1 MKMKKL
7 YIFCCLSILISSCSE
22 HISIAQFGSDAQAP
36 IYPDYSNVTIPANIA
51 PLNFKLVGENIDDSA
66 LLIVDETDTL
76 TVKGNEGNFVI
87 PPKRWKEMLSRHRGD
102 SLRLYVC
109 QKMAGVWTTYQPFSI
124 YVANEP
130 IDSHLAYRLIA
141 PGYSLWAKMGIY
153 QRNLENYDEK
163 AIYVNRVGMGNC
175 VNCHSF
181 KMQNPDQMLF
191 HIRSHGGGTFVYN
204 NGVKEKLDTKT
215 DHTISNLVYPS
226 WHASGKYVA
235 FSLNKTFQLFHTKDP
250 KRIEVYDEAS
260 DVVVYDVEKHEIIS
274 TPILSTEGSF
284 ETFPTFSPD
293 GKWLYFCSSKAVTM
307 PNDYAQARYSLC
319 RTSFNP
325 ETRQF
330 GEAIDTLYSAER
342 QGGSVSFPRVSP
354 NGECLVFTL
363 SDYGQFSIWHREA
376 DLYRLDLQTNE
387 LMPLTAWN
395 SDNTESYHSWSS
407 NGRWMVFSSRRG
419 DGLYTRPY
427 IGYIDAEGNHKKP
440 FLLPQET
447 PDEYYTELLFSYNIP
462 ELITDE
468 VNLNP
473 REVSDWIWSDDVIKV
488 K

>member
-1 MKMKKL
+1 MKNHIISL
-7 YIFCCLSILISSCSE
+7 FLLILVSACSE
-22 HISIAQFGSDAQAP
+22 QVSVAHFSDAQAP
-36 IYPDYSNVTIPANIA
+36 IYPDYSDVTIPANIA
-51 PLNFKLVGENIDDSA
+51 PLNFKLEVENFDDSA
-66 LLIVDETDTL
+66 LLIVDGTDTL
-76 TVKGNEGNFVI
+76 TVKGDEGNFVI
-87 PPKRWKEMLSRHRGD
+87 PPKRWKEMLARHKGD
-102 SLRLYVC
+102 SLRMYVC
-109 QKMAGVWTTYQPFSI
+109 EKKNGIWTAYLPFSI
-124 YVANEP
+124 YVANEE

-153 QRNLENYDEK
+153 QRNLETYEEK
-163 AIYVNRVGMGNC
+163 AIYENHVGMGNC

-191 HIRSHGGGTFVYN
+191 HIRSHGGGTFIYN
-204 NGVKEKLDTKT
+204 EGVKEKLNTKT

-226 WHASGKYVA
+226 WHPSGRFVA
-235 FSLNKTFQLFHTKDP
+235 FSVNSTFQLFHTKDP

-260 DVVVYDVEKHEIIS
+260 DVVVYDVANHEIVS
-274 TPILSTEGSF
+274 SPILSTEGAF

-330 GEAIDTLYSAER
+330 GEAIDTLYSAFK

-354 NGECLVFTL
+354 NGDCLVFTL
-363 SDYGQFSIWHREA
+363 SNYGQFSIWHKEA
-376 DLYRLDLQTNE
+376 DLYRLDLNSGE
-387 LMPLTAWN
+387 VAPLTAWN
-395 SDNTESYHSWSS
+395 SGDTESYHSWSS
-407 NGRWMVFSSRRG
+407 NGRWMIFSSRRD

-427 IGYIDAEGNHKKP
+427 IGYIAADGTPKKP
-440 FLLPQET
+440 FMLPQEN
-447 PDEYYTELLFSYNIP
+447 PKGYYTDLQFSYNIP
-462 ELITDE
+462 ELITGE
-468 VNLNP
+468 VDLKP
-473 REVSDWIWSDDVIKV
+473 REVGDWVWSDEVIQV

>member
-1 MKMKKL
+1 MKNHIISL
-7 YIFCCLSILISSCSE
+7 FLLILVSACSE
-22 HISIAQFGSDAQAP
+22 QVSVTHFSDEQAP
-36 IYPDYSNVTIPANIA
+36 IYPDYSDVTIPANIA
-51 PLNFKLVGENIDDSA
+51 PLNFKLEVENIDDSA
-66 LLIVDETDTL
+66 LLIVDGTDTL
-76 TVKGNEGNFVI
+76 TVKGDEGNFVI
-87 PPKRWKEMLSRHRGD
+87 PPKRWKEMLVRHKGD

-109 QKMAGVWTTYQPFSI
+109 RKIDGAWTAYLPFSI
-124 YVANEP
+124 YVANEE

-141 PGYSLWAKMGIY
+141 PGYSLWSKMGIY
-153 QRNLENYDEK
+153 QRNLETYEEK
-163 AIYVNRVGMGNC
+163 AIYENHVGMGNC

-191 HIRSHGGGTFVYN
+191 HIRSHGGGTFIYSE
-204 NGVKEKLDTKT
+204 GVKEKLNTKT

-226 WHASGKYVA
+226 WHPSGRFVA
-235 FSLNKTFQLFHTKDP
+235 FSVNSTFQLFHTKDP

-260 DVVVYDVEKHEIIS
+260 DVVVYDVANHEIVS
-274 TPILSTEGSF
+274 SPILSTEGAF

-330 GEAIDTLYSAER
+330 GEAIDTLYSAFK

-354 NGECLVFTL
+354 NGDCLVFTL
-363 SDYGQFSIWHREA
+363 SNYGQFSIWHKEA
-376 DLYRLDLQTNE
+376 DLYRLDLNSGE
-387 LMPLTAWN
+387 VAPLTAWN
-395 SDNTESYHSWSS
+395 SGDTESYHSWSS
-407 NGRWMVFSSRRG
+407 NGRWMIFSSRRD

-427 IGYIDAEGNHKKP
+427 IGYMAADGTPKKP
-440 FLLPQET
+440 FMLPQEN
-447 PDEYYTELLFSYNIP
+447 PKEYYTDLQFSYNIP
-462 ELITDE
+462 ELITGE
-468 VNLNP
+468 VNLKP
-473 REVSDWIWSDDVIKV
+473 REVGDWVWSNEVIQV

>member
-7 YIFCCLSILISSCSE
+7 FISLCLLIFVSSCSE
-22 HISIAQFGSDAQAP
+22 HISIAQYSDEVAP
-36 IYPDYSNVTIPANIA
+36 IYPDYRDVTIPANIA
-51 PLNFKLVGENIDDSA
+51 PLNFMVETDADETA
-66 LLIVDETDTL
+66 LLIADGTDTL
-76 TVKGNEGNFVI
+76 TVKGAKGNFAI
-87 PPKRWKEMLSRHRGD
+87 PSKRWTEMLSRHKGD
-102 SLRLYVC
+102 SLSLVVC
-109 QKMAGVWTTYQPFSI
+109 RKEANGWVAYRPFAMH
-124 YVANEP
+124 VANEP

-153 QRNLENYDEK
+153 QRNLETYEEK

-235 FSLNKTFQLFHTKDP
+235 FSVNKTFQLFHTKDP

-274 TPILSTEGSF
+274 TPILSTEGGF

-293 GKWLYFCSSKAVTM
+293 GKWLYFCVSKAVEM
-307 PNDYAQARYSLC
+307 PNNYAQARYSLC

-330 GEAIDTLYSAER
+330 GEAIDTLYSAEK

-354 NGECLVFTL
+354 NGEYLVFTL
-363 SDYGQFSIWHREA
+363 SNYGQFSIWHKEA
-376 DLYRLDLQTNE
+376 DLYCLNLQTNH
-387 LMPLTAWN
+387 LKPLAAWN
-395 SDNTESYHSWSS
+395 SDDTESYHSWSS
-407 NGRWMVFSSRRG
+407 NGRWMVFSSRRD

-427 IGYIDAEGNHKKP
+427 IGYMDAEGNPKKA
-440 FLLPQET
+440 FMLPQEA
-447 PDEYYTELLFSYNIP
+447 PKDYYTELLYSYNIP
-462 ELITDE
+462 ELITGE
-468 VNLNP
+468 VDLEP
-473 REVSDWIWSDDVIKV
+473 REVGDWVWSDDVIKV